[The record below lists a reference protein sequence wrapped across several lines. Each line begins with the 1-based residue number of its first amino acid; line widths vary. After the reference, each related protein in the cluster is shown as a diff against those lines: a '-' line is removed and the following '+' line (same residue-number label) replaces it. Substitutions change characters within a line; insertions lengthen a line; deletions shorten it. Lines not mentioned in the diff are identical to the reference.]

1 MTFAPHT
8 LELTLTPDTKNFN
21 KLLSSAYE
29 KAKTKYKLYEVKN
42 KNVHIGSVPDA
53 EGIRTEYHD
62 GTYKKKIKFIVNP
75 SRLLGGGDLKLWKP
89 NKDNIE
95 KFLRKLNEH
104 IENYFND
111 AYGLDDFQLTRID
124 FTVNINVKSRKA
136 VSAYIKVLHKLG
148 KVKGFSSKF
157 TKQGCEDYN
166 INQDHSFDLA
176 GNSNGIEFTTYDKE
190 AELSKKKE
198 KSGRKGAESEKKKA
212 KGILRIEVKLA
223 KPKAV
228 RKYTDET
235 VTSRQLSKLIKRS
248 KEIFLDMFT
257 QVVPYGDFYKKDEA
271 VRIIMENVV
280 KKKQREKMLLLL
292 ELITK
297 KKSLLL
303 AQKELNDRRM
313 DKIMAA
319 FAELGLSPVTISK
332 RTDVKRLKGLY
343 SYL

>member
-8 LELTLTPDTKNFN
+8 LELTLTPDTKKFN
-21 KLLSSAYE
+21 KLLSGAYK
-29 KAKTKYKLYEVKN
+29 KAKEEHKLYEVKN
-42 KNVHIGSVPDA
+42 VHYDHAISTTGVK
-53 EGIRTEYHD
+53 IEYHD

-75 SRLLGGGDLKLWKP
+75 SRLLGGDDLKLWKP
-89 NKDNIE
+89 SKDNIE
-95 KFLRKLNEH
+95 KFLRELNEH
-104 IENYFND
+104 IENYFD
-111 AYGLDDFQLTRID
+111 DTYGLDDFQLTRID

-176 GNSNGIEFTTYDKE
+176 GNSNGIEFTAYDKE

-212 KGILRIEVKLA
+212 KGILRIEVRLV

-248 KEIFLDMFT
+248 KEIFLDTFT
-257 QVVPYGDFYKKDEA
+257 QVVPYGNFYKKDEA
-271 VRIIMENVV
+271 VRIITENVV

-292 ELITK
+292 ELIPK

-319 FAELGLSPVTISK
+319 FAELELSPVTISK
-332 RTDVKRLKGLY
+332 RMDVKRLKGLY
-343 SYL
+343 FYL